1 VHAVTPDR
9 ATAPALSN
17 GHTLQ
22 ERSTLRLSA
31 SIVTFRSDVRLFRAL
46 SESLIGALERARRD
60 WRIDAD
66 LIVVIND
73 TRDED
78 IATIES
84 AVEEI
89 RAIAPEYIRLRIV
102 KGHGNIGYGA
112 GQNLA
117 IETVSSDYHL
127 ILNPDVFLEK
137 DALQESL
144 SYLDEHAEVAMLVPQ
159 GFDAQ
164 NEYARLSKRHP
175 SLLVLLLR
183 ALAVRSS
190 DGVLGRRVG
199 RYTYS
204 GELPCDAP
212 KSITLASGCFML
224 CRTEILK
231 KVNGFDERYFLYFED
246 YDLSLRVKNYGAIV
260 ELPQARITH
269 YGGHTARRDLRRVAH
284 FLRSGVRFFNRYGWR
299 IV

>member
-1 VHAVTPDR
+1 M
-9 ATAPALSN
+9 
-17 GHTLQ
+17 
-22 ERSTLRLSA
+22 RLSA
-31 SIVTFRSDVRLFRAL
+31 SIVTFRSDVRLFRSL
-46 SESLIGALERARRD
+46 SDSLICALQRARCAFP
-60 WRIDAD
+60 IVAD

-78 IATIES
+78 VAAIES
-84 AVEEI
+84 AVECI
-89 RAIAPEYIRLRIV
+89 RATAPDYICLRVV
-102 KGHGNIGYGA
+102 KGHGNVGYGA
-112 GQNLA
+112 GQNRAL
-117 IETVSSDYHL
+117 ETVSSDYHL
-127 ILNPDVFLEK
+127 ILNPDVFLER
-137 DALQESL
+137 DSL
-144 SYLDEHAEVAMLVPQ
+144 LEGLRYLDEHAEVAMLVPQ
-159 GFDAQ
+159 GFDPQ

-190 DGVLGRRVG
+190 DGLLGRRVA
-199 RYTYS
+199 RYTYG

-224 CRTEILK
+224 CRTDTLK

-246 YDLSLRVKNYGAIV
+246 YDLSLRVKNYGQII

>member
-1 VHAVTPDR
+1 M
-9 ATAPALSN
+9 
-17 GHTLQ
+17 
-22 ERSTLRLSA
+22 RLSV
-31 SIVTFRSDVRLFRAL
+31 SIVTYRSNLELFN
-46 SESLIGALERARRD
+46 SLIDSLICALGHARGEYLLT
-60 WRIDAD
+60 AD
-66 LIVVIND
+66 LVVVIND
-73 TRDED
+73 TLEER
-78 IATIES
+78 IAGIER
-84 AVEEI
+84 AVDCVRE
-89 RAIAPEYIRLRIV
+89 RAPEYVRLHIV

-112 GQNLA
+112 GQNRAL
-117 IETVSSDYHL
+117 ETVASDYHL

-137 DALQESL
+137 ASILEGL
-144 SYLDEHAEVAMLVPQ
+144 RYLDGHAEVAMLVPQ
-159 GFDAQ
+159 GFDPH

-175 SLLVLLLR
+175 SVLVLLLR

-190 DGVLGRRVG
+190 DGLLGRRVA
-199 RYTYS
+199 RYTYG

-224 CRTEILK
+224 CRTDTLK
-231 KVNGFDERYFLYFED
+231 RVNGFDERYFLYFED
-246 YDLSLRVKNYGAIV
+246 YDLSLRVKNYGQIV

>member
-1 VHAVTPDR
+1 MTPDG
-9 ATAPALSN
+9 TAAGAASN
-17 GHTLQ
+17 GHVRQ
-22 ERSTLRLSA
+22 QRAAIRLSA
-31 SIVTFRSDVRLFRAL
+31 SIVTFRSDVHLFSAL
-46 SESLIGALERARRD
+46 SESLICAVKRARSAYSVV
-60 WRIDAD
+60 AD

-73 TRDED
+73 TREED
-78 IATIES
+78 VAAIET
-84 AVEEI
+84 AVECF
-89 RAIAPEYIRLRIV
+89 RASAPEYVRLRIV
-102 KGHGNIGYGA
+102 KGHGNVGYGA

-137 DALQESL
+137 DALLEGL
-144 SYLDEHAEVAMLVPQ
+144 RYLDEHAEVAMLVPQ
-159 GFDAQ
+159 GFDPQ

-183 ALAVRSS
+183 AMAVRSS
-190 DGVLGRRVG
+190 DGMLGRRVA
-199 RYTYS
+199 RYTYG

-224 CRTEILK
+224 CRTDTLK

-269 YGGHTARRDLRRVAH
+269 YGGHTAQRDLRRVAH
-284 FLRSGVRFFNRYGWR
+284 FVRSGVRFFNRYGWR

>member
-1 VHAVTPDR
+1 MRV
-9 ATAPALSN
+9 
-17 GHTLQ
+17 
-22 ERSTLRLSA
+22 SA

-46 SESLIGALERARRD
+46 SQSLICALKRARCEFPVT
-60 WRIDAD
+60 AE

-73 TRDED
+73 TRDGD
-78 IATIES
+78 IVAIES
-84 AVEEI
+84 AVEDFHT
-89 RAIAPEYIRLRIV
+89 IASGHIRLRVV
-102 KGHGNIGYGA
+102 KGHGNVGYGA

-117 IETVSSDYHL
+117 IEMVSSDYHL
-127 ILNPDVFLEK
+127 ILNPDVFLEE
-137 DALQESL
+137 DSL
-144 SYLDEHAEVAMLVPQ
+144 LEGLRYMSEHAEVAMLVPQ
-159 GFDAQ
+159 GFDPH

-183 ALAVRSS
+183 AMAVRSS
-190 DGVLGRRVG
+190 DGVLGRRVA
-199 RYTYS
+199 RYTYG

-224 CRTEILK
+224 CRTDTLK

-246 YDLSLRVKNYGAIV
+246 YDLSLRVKTYGAIV

-269 YGGHTARRDLRRVAH
+269 YGGHTARRDLRRVVH
-284 FLRSGVRFFNRYGWR
+284 FVRSGVRFFNRYGWR

>member
-1 VHAVTPDR
+1 MH
-9 ATAPALSN
+9 
-17 GHTLQ
+17 
-22 ERSTLRLSA
+22 LSA
-31 SIVTFRSDVRLFRAL
+31 SIVTFRSNIALFSSL
-46 SESLIGALERARRD
+46 SESLVCALRRARTEYP
-60 WRIDAD
+60 IVAD
-66 LIVVIND
+66 LVVVIND
-73 TRDED
+73 TRAQD
-78 IATIES
+78 IAAIEC
-84 AVEEI
+84 AVDRI
-89 RAIAPEYIRLRIV
+89 RARAPEYVRLRVV
-102 KGHGNIGYGA
+102 KGHGNVGYGA

-117 IETVSSDYHL
+117 LETVSSDYHL

-137 DALQESL
+137 DALLEGL
-144 SYLDEHAEVAMLVPQ
+144 RYLGEHAEVAMLVPQ
-159 GFDAQ
+159 GFNPQ

-190 DGVLGRRVG
+190 DGVLGRRVA
-199 RYTYS
+199 RYTYG

-224 CRTEILK
+224 CRTDTLR

-246 YDLSLRVKNYGAIV
+246 YDLSLRVKNYGQIV

-269 YGGHTARRDLRRVAH
+269 YGGNTARRDLRRVVH

>member
-1 VHAVTPDR
+1 MRV
-9 ATAPALSN
+9 
-17 GHTLQ
+17 
-22 ERSTLRLSA
+22 SA
-31 SIVTFRSDVRLFRAL
+31 SIVTFRSDVLLFRAL
-46 SESLIGALERARRD
+46 SQSLICALERARCEFP
-60 WRIDAD
+60 IAAE

-78 IATIES
+78 IAAIEG
-84 AVEEI
+84 AVDEF
-89 RAIAPEYIRLRIV
+89 RAVAPEYIRLRVV
-102 KGHGNIGYGA
+102 KGHGNVGYGA

-117 IETVSSDYHL
+117 IEMVSSDYHL
-127 ILNPDVFLEK
+127 ILNPDVLLEEN
-137 DALQESL
+137 ALVEGLRYL
-144 SYLDEHAEVAMLVPQ
+144 SEHAEVAMLVPQ
-159 GFDAQ
+159 GFDPH

-183 ALAVRSS
+183 AMAVRSS
-190 DGVLGRRVG
+190 DGVLGRRVA
-199 RYTYS
+199 RYTYG

-224 CRTEILK
+224 CRTDTLK

-269 YGGHTARRDLRRVAH
+269 HGGHTARRDLRRVAH
-284 FLRSGVRFFNRYGWR
+284 FVRSGVRFFNRYGWR